1 MMDVQDASKALDAF
15 LTFLR
20 EAERQL
26 HMATAAEMEAYAQTN
41 DILHSVE
48 LEDQDEEDC
57 LTLVYTLKAVRKN
70 RREAKDLSAVLTP
83 VAEWLDG
90 NRATVKELEKLLGE
104 VRKAQRS
111 AESRIYTPRTNILE
125 KEASGT

>member
-1 MMDVQDASKALDAF
+1 MDVQDASKALDAF

-20 EAERQL
+20 EAEQQL

-48 LEDQDEEDC
+48 LEDQGKEDC
-57 LTLVYTLKAVRKN
+57 LALVYKLKAVRRN

-83 VAEWLDG
+83 VAEWVDA
-90 NRATVKELEKLLGE
+90 NRATVKALEKLLGE
-104 VRKAQRS
+104 VRKAQRA

-125 KEASGT
+125 KEASGI